1 MKQLFPLH
9 ASIMLDNFDD
19 IVLDYEFSLI
29 RLKENSLVCSYDHFL
44 LEIHAEKLHIKS
56 MSSDKLHLH
65 VHNLQFFNIT
75 RKEKTV

>member
-29 RLKENSLVCSYDHFL
+29 RLKENSLVCSYDQFL